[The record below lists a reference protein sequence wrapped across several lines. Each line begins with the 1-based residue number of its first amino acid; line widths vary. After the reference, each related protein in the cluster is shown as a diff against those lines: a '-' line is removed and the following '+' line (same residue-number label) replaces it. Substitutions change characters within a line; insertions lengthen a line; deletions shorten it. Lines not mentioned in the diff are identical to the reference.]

1 MPSLTAPPTLTNASQ
16 PTVLFNLRLVRASI
30 LYTFKIL
37 LPQIVL
43 TMVAFSTF
51 WLSPE
56 CGERLGLAITVPLA
70 VAVYDLLVFNSLPT
84 SNKSEEGLWGV
95 LQHGSRRMGCPQEQ
109 RLRLLLQPNQPEPNA
124 RPSARQSIL

>member
-1 MPSLTAPPTLTNASQ
+1 M
-16 PTVLFNLRLVRASI
+16 

-37 LPQIVL
+37 LPQIIL

-70 VAVYDLLVFNSLPT
+70 VAVYDLLVYNSLPT
-84 SNKSEEGLWGV
+84 SNRISFVSAMGLLAFLFSVVVLVANAIVIQLWFYRRAAQAGFEWEGRNSWKL
-95 LQHGSRRMGCPQEQ
+95 
-109 RLRLLLQPNQPEPNA
+109 
-124 RPSARQSIL
+124 